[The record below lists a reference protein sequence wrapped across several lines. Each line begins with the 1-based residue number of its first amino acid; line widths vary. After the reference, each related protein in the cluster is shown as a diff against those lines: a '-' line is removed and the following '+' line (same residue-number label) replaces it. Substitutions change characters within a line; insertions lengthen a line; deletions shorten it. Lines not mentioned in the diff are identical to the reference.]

1 MYNHLDMKE
10 ILRLFK
16 TKWKMMILVV
26 SLCFAIG
33 GVVSY
38 TIPPTYI
45 AKTDLLVNYTMPE
58 NESTPLQ
65 SSDIEMSLRLIET
78 YKHMLK
84 SDRMLSQVIGELNE
98 TYTKSELLN
107 KVSIESGNNSQI
119 ITIVAQED
127 TAEKSATLVNTY
139 ATTFQE
145 QVEMLM
151 NIRNITILNE
161 VSVDSGIK
169 KVELSLILVVAI
181 SLIIGFIITAMI
193 IIIQEFYFTKLNTVS
208 KIEGSLKIPNLGTLP
223 IIKNKKWNNRRRK
236 LISVMASSLELTDEF
251 RRIRANVQFQ
261 MTEKSIQTILVTS
274 PVFGEGKSL
283 ISSNLATVMAM
294 DGKKTVFI
302 DADLRTPI
310 GRHLFDLPERKGL
323 TSIVSGD
330 FQLNEIIQHTETE
343 NLYFISAGP
352 IPPNPAEVL
361 SSTKM
366 KNLLTVL
373 KEQFDVIII
382 DTPPLVVAD
391 CLGLSTMVEG
401 CLYVIDAERTKE
413 KVANKSLGQLQKVG
427 VPILGTILNR
437 SYAHKKGHLF
447 TSYDLFGQGGRAKTD
462 MNGV

>member
-1 MYNHLDMKE
+1 MHTFLDMKE

-16 TKWKMMILVV
+16 TKWKMMTLVV

-33 GVVSY
+33 GFVSY

-45 AKTDLLVNYTMPE
+45 AKTDLLVNYTTLE
-58 NESTPLQ
+58 NESTALQ

-98 TYTKSELLN
+98 TYTKPELLN

-139 ATTFQE
+139 AMTFQE

-169 KVELSLILVVAI
+169 KVKLSLIFVGAI
-181 SLIIGFIITAMI
+181 SLIIGFIMTAMI
-193 IIIQEFYFTKLNTVS
+193 IFIQEFYFTKLNTVS

-223 IIKNKKWNNRRRK
+223 IIKNKKSNHPRGK
-236 LISVMASSLELTDEF
+236 LISAMASPLLFNEEF

-261 MTEKSIQTILVTS
+261 MIQKSIKTILVTS

-283 ISSNLATVMAM
+283 ISGNLAVVMAM

-302 DADLRTPI
+302 DADLRKPI

-323 TSIVSGD
+323 TSTVSGD
-330 FQLNEIIQHTETE
+330 IQLDEIIQKTEIE
-343 NLYFISAGP
+343 NLFFISAGP

-366 KNLLTVL
+366 QALLTML

-382 DTPPLVVAD
+382 DTPPLAVAD
-391 CLGLSTMVEG
+391 CLSLSTMVEG
-401 CLYVIDAERTKE
+401 CLYVVDAERTKE
-413 KVANKSLGQLQKVG
+413 KVANKSLRQLQKVG
-427 VPILGTILNR
+427 APVLGTILNR
-437 SYAHKKGHLF
+437 SYSHKKGSSVHL
-447 TSYDLFGQGGRAKTD
+447 
-462 MNGV
+462 M